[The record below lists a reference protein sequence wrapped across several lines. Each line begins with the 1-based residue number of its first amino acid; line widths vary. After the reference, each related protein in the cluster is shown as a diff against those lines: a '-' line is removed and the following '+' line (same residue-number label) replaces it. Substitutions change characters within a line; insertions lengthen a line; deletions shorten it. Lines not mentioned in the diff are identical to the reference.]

1 MISMSLTILT
11 STEGLSLPL
20 AGQMESGLETCC
32 SWDTRM
38 QDLSPSLLTLIKI
51 TGRLVKDEILQV
63 LQICRPDVW
72 YYNGG
77 EKPVLEIL
85 WRYPNLVH
93 NEKMR
98 LGVTTNVAWFFY
110 VNPKKWDPK
119 TWLSQYDTLH
129 LLIGHRKDI
138 DPRYP
143 KCQNIKRA
151 QKSYLII
158 SDMRRHTILMKTT
171 LNIWT

>member
-1 MISMSLTILT
+1 M
-11 STEGLSLPL
+11 
-20 AGQMESGLETCC
+20 
-32 SWDTRM
+32 
-38 QDLSPSLLTLIKI
+38 
-51 TGRLVKDEILQV
+51 
-63 LQICRPDVW
+63 W

-85 WRYPNLVH
+85 RRYPNLVH

-129 LLIGHRKDI
+129 LLIGHRKYI

-143 KCQNIKRA
+143 ISP
-151 QKSYLII
+151 KSKIGI
-158 SDMRRHTILMKTT
+158 PK
-171 LNIWT
+171 